1 MPARDSSEANWL
13 EIFFMVLT
21 NFQDSVEL
29 KLLANRT
36 VPVYRQTLRR
46 AQCLPDFSRQH
57 LPELGANKTP
67 HFDGSALT

>member
-29 KLLANRT
+29 TLLATEAGPR
-36 VPVYRQTLRR
+36 
-46 AQCLPDFSRQH
+46 LPPDITQNAMPF
-57 LPELGANKTP
+57 
-67 HFDGSALT
+67 